1 MSREIAYGAKILLA
15 AFKRNSSL
23 SLKGRD
29 CELAGEVKYVYLPG
43 REDREIFLE
52 VERCR
57 W

>member
-1 MSREIAYGAKILLA
+1 MISFKTLLVAPNVHVSCGNPRSRLEGHILTLV
-15 AFKRNSSL
+15 
-23 SLKGRD
+23 
-29 CELAGEVKYVYLPG
+29 GEVKYVYLPG

>member
-29 CELAGEVKYVYLPG
+29 CELVGEVKYVYLPG

>member
-1 MSREIAYGAKILLA
+1 MLDKQAGIDFFWQSIELLDPLPP
-15 AFKRNSSL
+15 SL
-23 SLKGRD
+23 G
-29 CELAGEVKYVYLPG
+29 GEVKYVYLPG

>member
-1 MSREIAYGAKILLA
+1 LPR
-15 AFKRNSSL
+15 FV
-23 SLKGRD
+23 
-29 CELAGEVKYVYLPG
+29 GEVKYVYLPG

>member
-1 MSREIAYGAKILLA
+1 MRVVV
-15 AFKRNSSL
+15 
-23 SLKGRD
+23 
-29 CELAGEVKYVYLPG
+29 GEVKYVYLPG